1 MITDDGPRVWLWKPP
16 GLPVFPP
23 HADPAGDCVLARY
36 LAERPSDVVWPAG
49 FEGGVAH
56 RLDNLTHGWV
66 LAGRDLEAL
75 AALRR
80 EWRHIR
86 KFYLFRSEGALRSDE
101 IDLPIG
107 HHPRR
112 KDRMVV
118 RDGPRAR
125 CRGRW
130 LEAWTAFRALEP
142 GWFEAEIR
150 SGVMHQVRVHAAAA
164 GVPLVGDPIYGDAR
178 GEFFLRHA
186 RVEGPGWLSPEGPGE
201 NG

>member
-1 MITDDGPRVWLWKPP
+1 VIIDDGPRVWLWKPP

-36 LAERPSDVVWPAG
+36 LAERPSDAVWPRG
-49 FEGGVAH
+49 FEGGIAH
-56 RLDNLTHGWV
+56 RLDNLTQGWV
-66 LAGRDLEAL
+66 LAGRDPPAL
-75 AALRR
+75 AELRR
-80 EWRHIR
+80 GWRDIR
-86 KFYLFRSEGALRSDE
+86 KFYRFRSDGALGTRE
-101 IDLPIG
+101 VNLAIG

-130 LEAWTAFRALEP
+130 LDAWTAFRALEP

-164 GVPLVGDPIYGDAR
+164 GVALTGDPIYGD
-178 GEFFLRHA
+178 GNGLFFLEHT
-186 RVEGPGWLSPEGPGE
+186 RVMGMGWRSPS
-201 NG
+201 